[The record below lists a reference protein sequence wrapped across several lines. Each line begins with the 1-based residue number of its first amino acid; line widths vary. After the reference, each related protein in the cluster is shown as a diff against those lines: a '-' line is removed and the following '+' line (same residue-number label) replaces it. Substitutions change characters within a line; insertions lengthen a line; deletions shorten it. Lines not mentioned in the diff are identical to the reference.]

1 MASPIRK
8 PVSPLAPPAALVEIR
23 TESLHKCFDG
33 PAVLR
38 GISLAIPRGDVVAI
52 VGGSGCGKTVLL
64 NHVLGL
70 LTPDRGK
77 IQVADHDQPGAP
89 LRDLA
94 ALSQEERDRIHTHW
108 GVVFQRNALFSGTVY
123 DNLALWLRE
132 VRALPDEE
140 IRPIAQAALAAVGLA
155 ADEEFL
161 GRSQENLSGGMAKR
175 LAVARAVA
183 TDPAVL
189 FYDEPTTGLD
199 PTSSAQIHDLIH
211 STHHAYRT
219 GSGGRTT
226 VIITHDKDL
235 LYRLR
240 PRTIML
246 HEGKVHF
253 DGAFEKFERS
263 RSSIIRPYFELMPLL
278 NQRNAPPERSAAAS
292 P

>member
-8 PVSPLAPPAALVEIR
+8 PVRPLAPQAALVEIR
-23 TESLHKCFDG
+23 TEGLHKSFDG
-33 PAVLR
+33 RAILR
-38 GISLAIPRGDVVAI
+38 GISLEISGGDVVAI

-70 LTPDRGK
+70 LTPDRGR
-77 IQVADHDQPGAP
+77 IHVADHDQPEAP

-94 ALSQEERDRIHTHW
+94 PLSQEERDRIHTHW

-132 VRALPDEE
+132 VRHLPDEE
-140 IRPIAQAALAAVGLA
+140 IRPIACAGLEAVGLPV
-155 ADEEFL
+155 DEEFL
-161 GRSQENLSGGMAKR
+161 QRSHETLSGGMAKR

-211 STHHAYRT
+211 STHGAYRT
-219 GSGGRTT
+219 GIGGRTT

-240 PRTIML
+240 PRTVML
-246 HEGKVHF
+246 HDGKVHF

-263 RSSIIRPYFELMPLL
+263 RSSIIRPYFEVMPLL
-278 NQRNAPPERSAAAS
+278 NRQPPPLHSAAR
-292 P
+292 